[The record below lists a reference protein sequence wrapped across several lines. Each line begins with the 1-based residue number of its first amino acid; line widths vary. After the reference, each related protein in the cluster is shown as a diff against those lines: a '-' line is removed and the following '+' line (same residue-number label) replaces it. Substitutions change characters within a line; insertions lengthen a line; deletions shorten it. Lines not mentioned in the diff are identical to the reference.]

1 MTETE
6 AGRDYEIT
14 QVPLSAFP
22 GIRVG
27 QMEDTQ
33 GGTGITVLL
42 CEDPA
47 GMAAGLH
54 IGGGGP
60 ACRETGLLDPVTTA
74 QSIHA
79 AVDDFRS
86 IHN

>member
-1 MTETE
+1 MIE
-6 AGRDYEIT
+6 AAKERDNEIT
-14 QVPLSAFP
+14 QVPLTAFP

-27 QMEDTQ
+27 QAQDED
-33 GGTGITVLL
+33 GGTGITVVL

-74 QSIHA
+74 QREG
-79 AVDDFRS
+79 DRC
-86 IHN
+86 